1 MQERLVDLLRKY
13 RFVSYTIRVC
23 ASNQENTREMLAKL
37 SLKSQTRTLWSHFC
51 SKQWMSTLFHTTHLL
66 SSMPTGTAM
75 RLLKAAQLWVK
86 KMWHIYTMEFHS
98 AIKKNEI
105 VPLAATWMQ
114 LMIIILSEISQKEKD
129 ICYHL
134 YVESKI

>member
-1 MQERLVDLLRKY
+1 
-13 RFVSYTIRVC
+13 
-23 ASNQENTREMLAKL
+23 
-37 SLKSQTRTLWSHFC
+37 
-51 SKQWMSTLFHTTHLL
+51 
-66 SSMPTGTAM
+66 MPTGTAM

-134 YVESKI
+134 YVESKIRHSHN

>member
-1 MQERLVDLLRKY
+1 
-13 RFVSYTIRVC
+13 
-23 ASNQENTREMLAKL
+23 
-37 SLKSQTRTLWSHFC
+37 
-51 SKQWMSTLFHTTHLL
+51 
-66 SSMPTGTAM
+66 MPTGTAV

>member
-1 MQERLVDLLRKY
+1 
-13 RFVSYTIRVC
+13 
-23 ASNQENTREMLAKL
+23 
-37 SLKSQTRTLWSHFC
+37 
-51 SKQWMSTLFHTTHLL
+51 
-66 SSMPTGTAM
+66 MPTGTAM

>member
-1 MQERLVDLLRKY
+1 
-13 RFVSYTIRVC
+13 
-23 ASNQENTREMLAKL
+23 
-37 SLKSQTRTLWSHFC
+37 
-51 SKQWMSTLFHTTHLL
+51 
-66 SSMPTGTAM
+66 
-75 RLLKAAQLWVK
+75 
-86 KMWHIYTMEFHS
+86 MEFHS